1 MKEQEIKQKLEQAG
15 ENAPACVTGRFFFL
29 CVPVNF
35 YDLPEIQ
42 LLEEECGVEGSRLY
56 LQMCFKAVTMNGA
69 IPLVSSRY
77 TPEHQIAVIMD
88 ADEELVG
95 KVLTAGED
103 LGLIQLLGTE
113 AVKVRDAYK
122 WGIERSERTMQRKAA
137 EGTEEGKAAKKNRQK
152 KKEAEDLF
160 LELWKLYPRKEGKG
174 SVTAAAKMRL
184 LDYGKDRCVNA
195 IEAYKQKL
203 VRDRTDKKYTLMGST
218 FFNGRIDDYI
228 DMPETTQQ
236 TTQKVQAPTRES
248 VKRQLEA
255 DGVISYAGVDRN
267 RWNKVQDKYTD
278 EAKAWAVKIMAE
290 NEI

>member
-1 MKEQEIKQKLEQAG
+1 M
-15 ENAPACVTGRFFFL
+15 
-29 CVPVNF
+29 
-35 YDLPEIQ
+35 
-42 LLEEECGVEGSRLY
+42 
-56 LQMCFKAVTMNGA
+56 
-69 IPLVSSRY
+69 
-77 TPEHQIAVIMD
+77 
-88 ADEELVG
+88 
-95 KVLTAGED
+95 
-103 LGLIQLLGTE
+103 
-113 AVKVRDAYK
+113 
-122 WGIERSERTMQRKAA
+122 
-137 EGTEEGKAAKKNRQK
+137 
-152 KKEAEDLF
+152 
-160 LELWKLYPRKEGKG
+160 YPRKEGKG

-255 DGVISYAGVDRN
+255 DGVIPYAGVDRN

>member
-1 MKEQEIKQKLEQAG
+1 M
-15 ENAPACVTGRFFFL
+15 TGRFFFL

-69 IPLVSSRY
+69 IPLVSTRY
-77 TPEHQIAVIMD
+77 TPERQIAVTMD
-88 ADEELVG
+88 ADEELVK

-103 LGLIQLLGTE
+103 MGLIQLLGTE

-137 EGTEEGKAAKKNRQK
+137 ENTEAGKAAKKNKQK
-152 KKEAEDLF
+152 KAEAEALF

-174 SVTAAAKMRL
+174 SVTAAAKLRL

-218 FFNGRIDDYI
+218 FFNGRIDDY
-228 DMPETTQQ
+228 MNQEPETTQQ
-236 TTQKVQAPTRES
+236 ATQTQRKKPVSERLIDDRIIFSHKAPDIKKWNSIKETYTET
-248 VKRQLEA
+248 
-255 DGVISYAGVDRN
+255 DRA
-267 RWNKVQDKYTD
+267 
-278 EAKAWAVKIMAE
+278 EAE
-290 NEI
+290 NIIKNEASKW